1 MTRWDFSKSSSSHS
15 FLPSNPS
22 STLLLPLVFY
32 SKPSGG
38 TKPPL
43 QNFIEKSPQL
53 DSQQF
58 HHSASSTFGKTLES
72 VHNSAKFFPLYN
84 KGCLFSIAQKH
95 VPHFCLRP
103 HQNGLGRTHFYQR
116 FPQENVEAFSPA
128 HLFPSYALTRI
139 AVSGQCGLL
148 APQNFQHLSITA
160 LKPFLLL

>member
-1 MTRWDFSKSSSSHS
+1 M
-15 FLPSNPS
+15 
-22 STLLLPLVFY
+22 FY

-43 QNFIEKSPQL
+43 QNFIEKSPKL

-72 VHNSAKFFPLYN
+72 MHNSAKFFPLYN

-95 VPHFCLRP
+95 GPHFCLRP
-103 HQNGLGRTHFYQR
+103 HQNGLGRPHFYQR
-116 FPQENVEAFSPA
+116 FAHENVEAFSPT

-139 AVSGQCGLL
+139 AVTGPSAAVWTSSTSKLPASFHYSFKAIPAFVGTSCNRT
-148 APQNFQHLSITA
+148 PPIRFIY
-160 LKPFLLL
+160 